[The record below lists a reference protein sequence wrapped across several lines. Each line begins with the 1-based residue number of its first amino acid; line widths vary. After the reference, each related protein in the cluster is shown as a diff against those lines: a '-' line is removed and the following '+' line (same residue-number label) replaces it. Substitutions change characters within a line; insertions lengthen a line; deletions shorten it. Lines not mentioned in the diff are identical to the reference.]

1 MRIGKSD
8 VTDGVRQWMFDW
20 YCDRDFAPS
29 STVSKPDVIF
39 VVRRIVFRPRSAV
52 VFAFFFVILLN
63 TLFFHPFCR
72 SLHFFLFLSLS
83 FSLYFSQPLGKCPLR
98 AKRQLND
105 DDTVVITSI
114 HKNKL
119 LFANSMTCYC
129 VFKSDEV
136 NDKTSDKLSIMF
148 YFYINIILY

>member
-1 MRIGKSD
+1 MALDNGCLID
-8 VTDGVRQWMFDW
+8 IATVTSRQ
-20 YCDRDFAPS
+20 
-29 STVSKPDVIF
+29 
-39 VVRRIVFRPRSAV
+39 VRRFRNLMSYSL
-52 VFAFFFVILLN
+52 FVASYSDHVLLSYSPSFLLN
-63 TLFFHPFCR
+63 TLFFHPFCH